1 MFGAHVLSWFGKKQ
15 KRDDIELKD
24 NSIKIYAMMQWSD
37 AHTPVSFNGIR
48 SVAYAYHTDKDS
60 SGTAT
65 LQSRLRLHI
74 GQGTADDIEQAHCYI
89 VTTGE

>member
-1 MFGAHVLSWFGKKQ
+1 
-15 KRDDIELKD
+15 
-24 NSIKIYAMMQWSD
+24 MQWSD
-37 AHTPVSFNGIR
+37 AHTPASFNGIR

-74 GQGTADDIEQAHCYI
+74 GQGTADDIVEAH
-89 VTTGE
+89 